1 MQCLNVFETTNA
13 YTYTTKQS
21 VQDQRV
27 SKLNL
32 HENKS
37 FVSNYDGVMLEI
49 YLDHKFPW
57 RHEGLNCESL
67 AHEAF
72 ITLGRLQDILGFQQV
87 NKKILKAKKV
97 SSISIILLKLSP
109 KETGTLNRSKVS
121 SPEIAVY
128 LHTPFQEKNTVGM
141 FKLVLL
147 ATTWTC

>member
-1 MQCLNVFETTNA
+1 M
-13 YTYTTKQS
+13 
-21 VQDQRV
+21 
-27 SKLNL
+27 
-32 HENKS
+32 
-37 FVSNYDGVMLEI
+37 
-49 YLDHKFPW
+49 
-57 RHEGLNCESL
+57 NCESL
-67 AHEAF
+67 AHEAV